1 MKKSKYFKHS
11 SDFDLSKEDNRK
23 VPKNPRDFI
32 LWFVG
37 YSLPTFYTK
46 SGRLHCEMFAYRSL
60 DDTYHLVNKRW
71 PMSELEFL
79 DLVISVSQGNH
90 GNIPME
96 YGIKHITFTFCTDI
110 DKIVMQGSVFRQ
122 AKVAKGWTEYES
134 FNNKK
139 IIRPLLREYALNNL

>member
-1 MKKSKYFKHS
+1 MRKSKYFKHS

-32 LWFVG
+32 LWFVC
-37 YSLPTFYTK
+37 YRLPTFYTK
-46 SGRLHCEMFAYRSL
+46 SGRPHCEIFAFRSL

-71 PMSELEFL
+71 PMSETKFL
-79 DLVISVSQGNH
+79 DLVISISQGNH

-96 YGIKHITFTFCTDI
+96 YNMKYISFTFCPEI
-110 DKIVMQGSVFRQ
+110 NKIVMHNCQFRQ
-122 AKVAKGWTEYES
+122 AKVAKNWTEYES

-139 IIRPLLREYALNNL
+139 IIRPLLREYALKNL